1 MINQPTVDSLIRKL
15 GSEEEPVSRYALCA
29 VVAKRTR
36 QIIDNLHGQ
45 GLFECPDKN
54 KEITEACL
62 EIESGKVSYTKD

>member
-1 MINQPTVDSLIRKL
+1 MINEPSMDALIRKL
-15 GSEEEPVSRYALCA
+15 GTPEDPASRYELCV